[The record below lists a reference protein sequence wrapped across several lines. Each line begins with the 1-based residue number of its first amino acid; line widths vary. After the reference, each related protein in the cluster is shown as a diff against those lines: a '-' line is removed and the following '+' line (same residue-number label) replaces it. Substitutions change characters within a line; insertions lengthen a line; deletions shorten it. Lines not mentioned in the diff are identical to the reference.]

1 MRPERERRRRRNSC
15 ALRMAWFVLCL
26 TRSMTPLKR
35 HQVGGP
41 EIVQFA
47 GLLILIALIYKHFGP
62 VVRTPV
68 TLSALVI
75 FAVGLFLLIWPMSLK
90 ARQ

>member
-1 MRPERERRRRRNSC
+1 M
-15 ALRMAWFVLCL
+15 ALFVLNYCVG
-26 TRSMTPLKR
+26 MTPSKR

-47 GLLILIALIYKHFGP
+47 GLMILIDMIYKYFGSS
-62 VVRTPV
+62 VQAHVTPSAVAFFV
-68 TLSALVI
+68 T
-75 FAVGLFLLIWPMSLK
+75 GLFLLLWPMSLK

>member
-1 MRPERERRRRRNSC
+1 
-15 ALRMAWFVLCL
+15 
-26 TRSMTPLKR
+26 MTPVKR

-47 GLLILIALIYKHFGP
+47 GLVILIDVIYKFFGSG
-62 VVRTPV
+62 VQVHV
-68 TLSALVI
+68 TLSAII
-75 FAVGLFLLIWPMSLK
+75 FFATGLFLLLWPMSLK

>member
-1 MRPERERRRRRNSC
+1 
-15 ALRMAWFVLCL
+15 
-26 TRSMTPLKR
+26 LKR

-47 GLLILIALIYKHFGP
+47 GLVILIDMIHKFFGSG
-62 VVRTPV
+62 VQAHV
-68 TLSALVI
+68 TASAI
-75 FAVGLFLLIWPMSLK
+75 TISAAGLFLLLWPMSLK